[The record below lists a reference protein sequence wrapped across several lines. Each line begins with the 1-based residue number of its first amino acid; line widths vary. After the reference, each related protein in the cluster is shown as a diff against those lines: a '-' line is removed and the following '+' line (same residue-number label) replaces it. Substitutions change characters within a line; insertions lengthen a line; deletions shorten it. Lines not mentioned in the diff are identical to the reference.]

1 MSCNNQNSN
10 ALDSWKFGGS
20 AVTVRTAF
28 VDIMS
33 LTGIPPVYLI
43 LVDGNLKMMADS
55 IVSVP
60 TFLLCVIFTFLSFL
74 GVGVGIFHL

>member
-1 MSCNNQNSN
+1 MGEV
-10 ALDSWKFGGS
+10 LY
-20 AVTVRTAF
+20 TVRTAL

-55 IVSVP
+55 IVSTP
-60 TFLLCVIFTFLSFL
+60 TFLLCVIFTFLLSFL
-74 GVGVGIFHL
+74 GTGVVIFCL

>member
-1 MSCNNQNSN
+1 
-10 ALDSWKFGGS
+10 
-20 AVTVRTAF
+20 
-28 VDIMS
+28 MS

-60 TFLLCVIFTFLSFL
+60 TFSALCYFYFSSFFSGDGCAYILFVI
-74 GVGVGIFHL
+74 